1 MVGLGLVLL
10 TKVVGLGLVLL
21 SFFFVLH
28 KGGGS
33 VVGVIGF
40 VVLFNEIEWFVVL
53 GGDVIL

>member
-10 TKVVGLGLVLL
+10 TKVVGLGLALL
-21 SFFFVLH
+21 SFLFVLH

-40 VVLFNEIEWFVVL
+40 VVLF
-53 GGDVIL
+53 